1 MKAIHSTLGILLNV
15 GAIPRFIRRHS
26 SDVHINQA
34 ANGVITS
41 YDVLADMLESIE
53 HFFDRLR
60 IYSETSHFMP
70 AVDAIVVKL
79 MVELITT
86 LTLVSRKL
94 EKRRSRES
102 FANMLHATLLSE
114 T

>member
-1 MKAIHSTLGILLNV
+1 
-15 GAIPRFIRRHS
+15 
-26 SDVHINQA
+26 
-34 ANGVITS
+34 
-41 YDVLADMLESIE
+41 
-53 HFFDRLR
+53 
-60 IYSETSHFMP
+60 MP

-86 LTLVSRKL
+86 LALVSRKL

>member
-1 MKAIHSTLGILLNV
+1 M
-15 GAIPRFIRRHS
+15 
-26 SDVHINQA
+26 
-34 ANGVITS
+34 
-41 YDVLADMLESIE
+41 E

-60 IYSETSHFMP
+60 IYAEKSMP
-70 AVDAIVVKL
+70 AVDAVVVKL

-86 LTLVSRKL
+86 LALVGRKL

-102 FANMLHATLLSE
+102 SFANMLHAALLSE

>member
-1 MKAIHSTLGILLNV
+1 
-15 GAIPRFIRRHS
+15 
-26 SDVHINQA
+26 
-34 ANGVITS
+34 
-41 YDVLADMLESIE
+41 MLESIE
-53 HFFDRLR
+53 HLFDRLR
-60 IYSETSHFMP
+60 IYSEASHSMP

-86 LTLVSRKL
+86 LALVSRKL

-102 FANMLHATLLSE
+102 FFDNMLHATLLSE